1 MMYVLRMSV
10 TPETQPPPVDVH
22 EQRFLLPGEVLPGNG
37 VDPLPLLR
45 AVRHFVAVFELFG
58 HLPVQDGPGQA
69 LREVVPAL
77 SEHAA
82 QVSFCIHILLPFRD
96 VCFVSAPL

>member
-37 VDPLPLLR
+37 VDPLPLLSIPGL
-45 AVRHFVAVFELFG
+45 VT
-58 HLPVQDGPGQA
+58 PVSGP
-69 LREVVPAL
+69 
-77 SEHAA
+77 SET
-82 QVSFCIHILLPFRD
+82 SIPGNRK
-96 VCFVSAPL
+96 P